1 MIEADLL
8 GGLKGRSLP
17 SSPEMGFPGMPRGWR
32 GQEPPFRAFAAGN
45 DLTGSMAGTY
55 PGAGITIGPAL
66 TFGYIAAR
74 HAASAGR

>member
-8 GGLKGRSLP
+8 GGPEGAPCLA
-17 SSPEMGFPGMPRGWR
+17 PEMGFPSMPGGWR
-32 GQEPPFRAFAAGN
+32 GQETPFWAFAAGN
-45 DLTGSMAGTY
+45 DMTGSMGGTS

-74 HAASAGR
+74 HAASADR